1 MNPVGQLKKSTTTE
15 GAQYTTF
22 DRTTMATY
30 NPAHTTQ
37 IIVII

>member
-22 DRTTMATY
+22 DRTTKAAY
-30 NPAHTTQ
+30 NPAYNT